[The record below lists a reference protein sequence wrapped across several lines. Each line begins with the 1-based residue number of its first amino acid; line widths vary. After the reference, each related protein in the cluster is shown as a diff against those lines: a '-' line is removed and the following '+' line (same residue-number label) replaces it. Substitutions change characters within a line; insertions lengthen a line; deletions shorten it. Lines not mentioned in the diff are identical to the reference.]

1 MKKKIIT
8 AIVLTSLIGTIGVG
22 AFINNHDKNLVL
34 EVTAKNIVNN
44 TFKEIEVI
52 DQDEVE
58 ENNSIEENK
67 LIIQEDKVVVDSKV
81 LGENINEEIVKTNT
95 EVSNDFLSEVEKLI
109 YRRVN
114 DERSKNGRSP
124 LTYNNSMENYARI
137 KSKDMGDKGY
147 FSHKDLDGKLITERM
162 KQDGVSYSAW
172 AENIAFLSGYI
183 DNKSIADEF
192 MNNWMNSQGHR
203 ENILSNNYNS
213 IGIGVYKI
221 GNSIYATQEFYR

>member
-147 FSHKDLDGKLITERM
+147 FNHKDLEGKLITERM
-162 KQDGVSYSAW
+162 KQDGVNYSAW